1 MEESMLDT
9 MVMWLINFLM
19 IFGGI
24 WYIKDGYYYGFIKK
38 KFLKNRFLRG
48 DEEDYYYDKKAK
60 TTGSFYMLLGLV
72 SIIISISI
80 LYNHY
85 F

>member
-38 KFLKNRFLRG
+38 KFLKKPF
-48 DEEDYYYDKKAK
+48 
-60 TTGSFYMLLGLV
+60 S
-72 SIIISISI
+72 
-80 LYNHY
+80 
-85 F
+85 